1 MKYEIICSGF
11 GGQGALTI
19 GKVLAQ
25 SAMEEGKNVT
35 WLPSYGPEMR
45 GGTANVSVVI
55 SDSIIA
61 SPMVEKPNV
70 LVALNQP
77 SVDKFINDV
86 STNGLVIINSDM
98 APRKCERK
106 DVDIVYIPMT
116 KIAHEIG
123 EIKVLNMIAVGA
135 VIAKTK
141 MVDLDTISEYFSK
154 KLKGKNEEL
163 LQNNIKGINMGISY
177 SNK

>member
-11 GGQGALTI
+11 GGQGSLTI

-25 SAMEEGKNVT
+25 SGMVEGKNVT

-55 SDSIIA
+55 SDSLIA
-61 SPMVEKPNV
+61 SPMVENPNV
-70 LVALNQP
+70 LIALNQP
-77 SVDKFINDV
+77 SVDKFIGNV
-86 STNGLVIINSDM
+86 ATNGLVIINSDM
-98 APRKCERK
+98 APHKCDRK
-106 DVDIVYIPMT
+106 DIDIVYIPMT

-123 EIKVLNMIAVGA
+123 EIKVLNMIAVGV

-141 MVDLDTISEYFSK
+141 MVEYKTVSEYFVG
-154 KLKGKNEEL
+154 KLKGANEKL
-163 LQNNIKGINMGISY
+163 LQDNLKGIDMGISY
-177 SNK
+177 VQ